1 MSALLEIRDLDVE
14 VSGQPVLRGV
24 SMSVEAGRVCGLVG
38 ESGAGKT
45 MVGRTVLGITPG
57 NARITAGSVTFDGRD
72 IMRLDERERRPLLG
86 KEIALIPQNPMT
98 ALNPVERVEPQI
110 TDVLRLHLHV
120 SRAEAGQRAVEL
132 LHQVRLRDPQRVL
145 RQYPHELSG
154 GMRQRVLIAIAFACG
169 PKLIIADEP
178 TTALD
183 VTVQRHILGLIKEL
197 QTKFGTAILFITHD
211 LGVVSKIC
219 DDVSVIHGGR
229 ILESGLAADI
239 FGRPRHEYTQ
249 ALFAA
254 TPRYDRPAELHKPI
268 SDDLTRRLWEE
279 AYAYDAAPV
288 RL

>member
-14 VSGQPVLRGV
+14 VGGQPILRGV
-24 SMSVEAGRVCGLVG
+24 SLSVEAGRVSGLVG

-154 GMRQRVLIAIAFACG
+154 GMQQRV
-169 PKLIIADEP
+169 
-178 TTALD
+178 
-183 VTVQRHILGLIKEL
+183 
-197 QTKFGTAILFITHD
+197 
-211 LGVVSKIC
+211 
-219 DDVSVIHGGR
+219 
-229 ILESGLAADI
+229 
-239 FGRPRHEYTQ
+239 
-249 ALFAA
+249 
-254 TPRYDRPAELHKPI
+254 
-268 SDDLTRRLWEE
+268 
-279 AYAYDAAPV
+279 
-288 RL
+288 